1 MNKYQIALDEIKKQL
16 VVVDYLNGKAVS
28 QEPIFEE
35 QTETLQELIDIY
47 PEYLELKERATPK
60 KPIGERLDRLCPNCE
75 KRLYW
80 DDETCDYIYED
91 YCIHCGQH
99 LDWSENG

>member
-1 MNKYQIALDEIKKQL
+1 MENLQVNKYQFDLDKLFRFATLDSSGNQG
-16 VVVDYLNGKAVS
+16 VNNY
-28 QEPIFEE
+28 IFQDLEK
-35 QTETLQELIDIY
+35 TKNTLQELVD
-47 PEYLELKERATPK
+47 KATPK